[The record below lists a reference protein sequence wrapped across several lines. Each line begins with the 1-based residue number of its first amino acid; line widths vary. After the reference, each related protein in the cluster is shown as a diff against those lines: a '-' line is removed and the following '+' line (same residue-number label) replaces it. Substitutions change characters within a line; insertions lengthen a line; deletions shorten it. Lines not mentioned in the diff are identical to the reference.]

1 MKKYFIFIS
10 FYLFSFNSP
19 NNEALLNN
27 KNSNQQDINV
37 YDRNKNLLYTKILDY
52 SLIVN
57 IQEIY
62 DTKKF
67 NDKLLSLNLTISKEE
82 REKIIKNIAMNKT
95 IYIYDKF
102 ISVYD
107 KEVLLSTFPNKDLF
121 TFHHNESFSL
131 KSKTLEN
138 LFFFQA
144 NGKRYDLMRP
154 ERILSIDYNKQEI
167 LKDKISADFAIL
179 FDYTTGEIHAISFNQ
194 NEKIFTL
201 FNIKNQYNDFFYLVE
216 SFYHCENNSM
226 LVEEP
231 YLYFFTKKKKVSFSS
246 YLKKNK
252 KNNVYNSKVLSVMN
266 NKFTYPIILGDEELY
281 EKEYSDLESLNLY
294 IMHLCQ
300 VFQILANDGSISKLT
315 LDYIEQKKNI
325 VGNVISEKILSS
337 FNSNKFFNNF
347 GNYINIG
354 NRHMLYKKNNLLCY
368 IHNNHNEHFDVNTF
382 DLLFDS

>member
-10 FYLFSFNSP
+10 FYLFSLNSP

-27 KNSNQQDINV
+27 KNSNQEDINV

-52 SLIVN
+52 GLIVN

-154 ERILSIDYNKQEI
+154 ERTLSIDYSKQEI
-167 LKDKISADFAIL
+167 LNDKISADFAIL

-216 SFYHCENNSM
+216 YFYHYENNSM

-252 KNNVYNSKVLSVMN
+252 NNNVYNSKVLSVMN

-315 LDYIEQKKNI
+315 LDYVEQKKNI

-347 GNYINIG
+347 GNYINIE

>member
-216 SFYHCENNSM
+216 YFYHCQNNSM

-252 KNNVYNSKVLSVMN
+252 NNNVYNSKVLSVMN